1 MTETTM
7 KQIIKDKYDQLSNKE
22 KIVAKYI
29 IDNYQQS
36 MLLSSTELA
45 KIAGVSDTAVVR
57 FAKSLGFNGFF
68 EYKNCIKKEYI
79 STQKVYSSLSLLDKD
94 SEGKILNGYFKS
106 LMSDMNN
113 FINKIDDEI
122 LTKISKIIM
131 NSKKLYIIG
140 FGSDEVVVA
149 YLKNYLNLM
158 GVDCIPVSEEGLA
171 LKEKLFQLSKE
182 DVILMSAYP
191 TLMDS
196 EKWVAE
202 YAKSKE
208 AKIVLITDSEITAK
222 LLDVSEYV
230 AFYETADNF
239 FNSYVL
245 QMTYCNALLL
255 RIYELYPEETT
266 KSMKNYHDMLGF
278 K

>member
-266 KSMKNYHDMLGF
+266 KSMKNYHDMLSF

>member
-1 MTETTM
+1 MTEATM
-7 KQIIKDKYDQLSNKE
+7 KQRIKDKYEQLSNKE

-45 KIAGVSDTAVVR
+45 KISGVSDTAVVR
-57 FAKSLGFNGFF
+57 FAKSLGFKGFF

-94 SEGKILNGYFKS
+94 SEGKVLNVYFKS
-106 LMSDMNN
+106 LMGDMNN
-113 FINKIDDEI
+113 FINKIDDET
-122 LTKISKIIM
+122 LSRVSKTIM
-131 NSKKLYIIG
+131 NAKKLYIVG

-158 GVDCIPVSEEGLA
+158 GVHCIPISEEGLA
-171 LKEKLFQLSKE
+171 LKEKIFQLDKD
-182 DVILMSAYP
+182 DVVLMSAYP

-202 YAKSKE
+202 YVKSKN
-208 AKIVLITDSEITAK
+208 AKMILITDSEITAK
-222 LLDVSEYV
+222 LLEVPEYV

-245 QMTYCNALLL
+245 QMAYCNALLL
-255 RIYELYPEETT
+255 RIYELYPEKTT
-266 KSMKNYHDMLGF
+266 KSMKNYHDMLSF